1 MLSISKPLLFWGY
14 VALNLPKVR
23 GFAVETAERR
33 KCYSSSCLSLYS
45 QSTNDDETT
54 PSTDALQHSGKEWG
68 AKNVS
73 ILLCPAQFC
82 VPADYDDIL
91 QDLRETLP
99 EGIVSHALTVPLS
112 RTDWIKVARQLP
124 TKEFLTAEL
133 PVEET
138 LRWYF
143 AAIEQG
149 IVEILGNSD
158 DPSNVRICIIGHS
171 IGGWVARAY
180 LGGLSQSS
188 TAVGRAIQEGNL
200 VSSLITLGTPH
211 VLGENALVDQT
222 RGLVSAIEAT
232 KACHPRAFQDRG
244 ISVACVASCGIQGKF
259 LTTDISELVAA
270 SSYGPLSGNWTNV
283 GDGIVPFDLAFLE
296 DPAERILV
304 DQAEHIHVLPTP
316 WNLWDAS
323 APSIRLE
330 LESYFSRKAMTKWTS
345 FIR

>member
-1 MLSISKPLLFWGY
+1 MLFLSTLIFLWGF
-14 VALNLPKVR
+14 VALNLRKVAAFTVF
-23 GFAVETAERR
+23 GTTQQRR
-33 KCYSSSCLSLYS
+33 CHSCLLSLDS
-45 QSTNDDETT
+45 QPNDAETT
-54 PSTDALQHSGKEWG
+54 PSTDALQHSNEEEGTR
-68 AKNVS
+68 NIS
-73 ILLCPAQFC
+73 ILVCPAQFC

-99 EGIVSHALTVPLS
+99 GIGHALTVPLS

-124 TKEFLTAEL
+124 TKEFFTAEL

-143 AAIEQG
+143 ASIEQG
-149 IVEILGNSD
+149 IAEILANSD
-158 DPSNVRICIIGHS
+158 DPSNVRICIVGHS

-180 LGGLSQSS
+180 LGGLSRSS
-188 TAVGRAIQEGNL
+188 TAVGRAVQEGKL

-232 KACHPRAFQDRG
+232 EACHPRAFQDRG
-244 ISVACVASCGIQGKF
+244 INVVCVASCGIQGKF
-259 LTTDISELVAA
+259 LSTDISELVAA

-283 GDGIVPFDLAFLE
+283 GDGIVPADLAFLE
-296 DPAERILV
+296 DPAERIMV

-330 LESYFSRKAMTKWTS
+330 LESYFSRTAMTKWTA
-345 FIR
+345 FIQ